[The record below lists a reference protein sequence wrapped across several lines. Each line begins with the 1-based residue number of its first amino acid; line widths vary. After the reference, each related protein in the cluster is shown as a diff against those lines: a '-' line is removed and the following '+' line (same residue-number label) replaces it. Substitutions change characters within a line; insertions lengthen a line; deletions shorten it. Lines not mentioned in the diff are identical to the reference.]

1 MGSDWNDGGY
11 VRQIP
16 ITTERIRA
24 IARNTFKEAVRNR
37 AFIGLLLLALV
48 FLISSVV
55 LSALAVSDQ
64 APRVVVSFGLFG
76 ISLFGVVIAVVMG
89 VILVYKEI
97 EKKTIYTVV
106 PKPVHRFEII
116 LGKYLGLLAI
126 LVVELSIL
134 ALVWFLI
141 LWTKDVTVTLE
152 HVKALLLVFFEV
164 MLITGVA
171 LLFSAFSSP
180 ILSGIF
186 AALIFVVGRVVYI
199 VDEMLR
205 AGSGLFVTSP
215 ELRPVGKA
223 VVAVFPD
230 LNVFNGSH
238 EVLLGVPIAWDYIG
252 SALGYALSYVVVL
265 LALATLL
272 FQRRDFV

>member
-1 MGSDWNDGGY
+1 M
-11 VRQIP
+11 RQVP

-48 FLISSVV
+48 FLASSLV

-97 EKKTIYTVV
+97 EKKTIYTVI

-126 LVVELSIL
+126 LVVELAFLS
-134 ALVWFLI
+134 LVWVLI
-141 LWTKDVTVTLE
+141 LWTKDVAVTAE
-152 HVKALLLVFFEV
+152 YAKALLLIFCEV
-164 MLITGVA
+164 MLITAVA
-171 LLFSAFSSP
+171 LLFSSFSSP

-186 AALIFVVGRVVYI
+186 AVLIFVVGRVVYI

-205 AGSGLFVTSP
+205 ARSGLFASNSVA
-215 ELRPVGKA
+215 RAFGKA

-230 LNVFNGSH
+230 LGVFNASH
-238 EVLLGVPIAWDYIG
+238 EVLLGVPIEWGYVAT
-252 SALGYALSYVVVL
+252 ALGYALSYVVVL

>member
-1 MGSDWNDGGY
+1 VGQ
-11 VRQIP
+11 VRRFP

-37 AFIGLLLLALV
+37 AFLGLMVLALL
-48 FLISSVV
+48 FLGSSLV

-64 APRVVVSFGLFG
+64 APRVVVSFGFFG
-76 ISLFGVVIAVVMG
+76 ISLFGVLIAVVMG

-97 EKKTIYTVV
+97 ERKTIYTVI

-126 LVVELSIL
+126 LVIEIGVLST
-134 ALVWFLI
+134 VWLLI
-141 LWTKDVTVTLE
+141 LWGKDVVVTAE
-152 HVKALLLVFFEV
+152 YAKALLLVFCEL
-164 MLITGVA
+164 MLVTAVA
-171 LLFSAFSSP
+171 LLFSSFSSP

-186 AALIFVVGRVVYI
+186 ATLIFVVGRLVYI

-205 AGSGLFVTSP
+205 ARAGLFTSSP
-215 ELRPVGKA
+215 ELRPFGRA
-223 VVAVFPD
+223 IVAVFPD
-230 LNVFNGSH
+230 LNVFNVSH
-238 EVLLGVPIAWDYIG
+238 EVLLGVSVEWSYVA
-252 SALGYALSYVVVL
+252 SAIGYALSYVVVL
-265 LALATLL
+265 LAAATLL